1 MVAPTAFTFNEQ
13 AAQDN
18 HFMHA
23 INSGGE
29 VQPTATSGMLVPLA
43 RTANSPF
50 DCGATLRALLHLA
63 LVTRCAP
70 RATSCFV
77 GCLSCWMLALT
88 GWRNSWRRIAM
99 C

>member
-29 VQPTATSGMLVPLA
+29 VAGFTSIAWLCCS
-43 RTANSPF
+43 RRHANISNKTT
-50 DCGATLRALLHLA
+50 CYL
-63 LVTRCAP
+63 TR
-70 RATSCFV
+70 S
-77 GCLSCWMLALT
+77 
-88 GWRNSWRRIAM
+88 RRILIVTGRVVS
-99 C
+99 